1 MDKEIEDL
9 LNKCNNC
16 KLKECI
22 ACEFTYTD
30 IQKIK
35 KYVEELESIL
45 DKVTDTLKE
54 VYNKYIKEYKDVE
67 KLDLIEGN
75 TAVLQEL
82 SCVIEDIEEILNI
95 IEGEKK

>member
-1 MDKEIEDL
+1 MDKQVKDL
-9 LNKCNNC
+9 LNKCDNC

-35 KYVEELESIL
+35 KYVEETESIL
-45 DKVTDTLKE
+45 DKATDKLKE
-54 VYNKYIKEYKDVE
+54 IRRE
-67 KLDLIEGN
+67 LDDDGFDYY
-75 TAVLQEL
+75 AQE
-82 SCVIEDIEEILNI
+82 ITEALNI

>member
-1 MDKEIEDL
+1 MNKEVKDL

-35 KYVEELESIL
+35 KYVEETEAIL
-45 DKVTDTLKE
+45 DKVTEKLKE
-54 VYNKYIKEYKDVE
+54 DIENAEKEKDTNIILIKEYYRNKKE
-67 KLDLIEGN
+67 Y
-75 TAVLQEL
+75 AQ
-82 SCVIEDIEEILNI
+82 EILNI
-95 IEGEKK
+95 IEGEKNAERTKRL